1 MYTDKGLYIAKAAGR
16 ELYILPKMANRHGLI
31 AGATGTGK
39 TVSLKVL
46 AESFSDMGVPV
57 IMADVKGDLAG
68 MVKAGGDNATI
79 SQRVS
84 EFGLL
89 ERGFTYKAFPT
100 CFWDLFAK
108 KGLPLRTTISEFGP
122 LLLAKLLDLNQVQSD
137 ILNIVFKI
145 ADDEGLLLIDI
156 KDLKAMLNYV
166 SENSAQYKSEYGNIS
181 SQSVAAIM
189 RAVVAL
195 SDRGAEEFFGEPA
208 LNIRDWMRTTQDSRA
223 YINII
228 DASSLIQDTLAYST
242 FMLWLLSELFETMPE
257 VGDLEKPKMVFF
269 FDEAHLL
276 FKNTP
281 KAMMQKIEQV
291 MKLIRSKGIGIYF
304 ISQSPSDIPG
314 EILAQLGNKIQ
325 HALRAYTAS
334 EQKAVKA
341 AAQSYRINPNLDTQK
356 AITELGIGEDFS
368 FKAYPTVFWDIFGK
382 KGLPLRTTISEFG
395 PMLLAKLLD
404 LNQIQTDILNIIFKI
419 ADDEGLLLIDLKD
432 LKSMLNYVS
441 ENAADYKAEYGNIAP
456 QSVNAIM
463 RGLVALGDK
472 GGDIFFGEPALDI
485 NDWFVTKDGKGMINV
500 LDATTIINDPVIY
513 STFMLWMLAE
523 LFEIM
528 PEVGDLDKPKMVFF
542 FDEAHLLFK
551 DTPKAL
557 LQKIEQVVKLI
568 RSKGIGVY
576 FITQNPLPI
585 IRSGF
590 IEVWLFRND
599 D

>member
-1 MYTDKGLYIAKAAGR
+1 MYKDNEIWVASDGDAK
-16 ELYILPKMANRHGLI
+16 LCIKSKYANRHGLI

-39 TVSLKVL
+39 TVTLKVM
-46 AESFSDMGVPV
+46 AESFSDAGVPV
-57 IMADVKGDLAG
+57 FLSDIKGDLSG
-68 MVKAGGDNATI
+68 MCK
-79 SQRVS
+79 
-84 EFGLL
+84 
-89 ERGFTYKAFPT
+89 
-100 CFWDLFAK
+100 
-108 KGLPLRTTISEFGP
+108 
-122 LLLAKLLDLNQVQSD
+122 
-137 ILNIVFKI
+137 
-145 ADDEGLLLIDI
+145 
-156 KDLKAMLNYV
+156 
-166 SENSAQYKSEYGNIS
+166 
-181 SQSVAAIM
+181 
-189 RAVVAL
+189 
-195 SDRGAEEFFGEPA
+195 
-208 LNIRDWMRTTQDSRA
+208 
-223 YINII
+223 
-228 DASSLIQDTLAYST
+228 
-242 FMLWLLSELFETMPE
+242 
-257 VGDLEKPKMVFF
+257 
-269 FDEAHLL
+269 
-276 FKNTP
+276 
-281 KAMMQKIEQV
+281 
-291 MKLIRSKGIGIYF
+291 
-304 ISQSPSDIPG
+304 PG
-314 EILAQLGNKIQ
+314 EEKE
-325 HALRAYTAS
+325 S
-334 EQKAVKA
+334 
-341 AAQSYRINPNLDTQK
+341 
-356 AITELGIGEDFS
+356 ITKRVDELGMGEDFS

-472 GGDIFFGEPALDI
+472 GGDIFFGEPTLDI

-576 FITQNPLPI
+576 FITQNPSDIPDEVLAQLGNKVQHALRAYTPAEQKGIKAAAQSYRVNPDFDTAEI
-585 IRSGF
+585 ITNLGIGEAVVSF
-590 IEVWLFRND
+590 IEDDGAPAMVRKAKVLPPQSYLGAIDDMMRAAVISMSDLAGKYKDMVDRDSAYEFLQRLQIEVSQKQEEERQAEIERKEAEKQIEIERKEAEKQAKAAQKEAEKQAKEAEKEEKKKKDAIKKGVAAVAGTAAGTIGRQIGKTLGKSGGKFGSSLGGNLGASLGRGVLSTLFKLK
-599 D
+599 

>member
-1 MYTDKGLYIAKAAGR
+1 MYKDNEIWVASDGDAK
-16 ELYILPKMANRHGLI
+16 LCIKSKYANRHGLI

-39 TVSLKVL
+39 TVTLKVM
-46 AESFSDMGVPV
+46 AESFSDAGVPV
-57 IMADVKGDLAG
+57 FLSDIKGDLSG
-68 MVKAGGDNATI
+68 MCK
-79 SQRVS
+79 
-84 EFGLL
+84 
-89 ERGFTYKAFPT
+89 
-100 CFWDLFAK
+100 
-108 KGLPLRTTISEFGP
+108 
-122 LLLAKLLDLNQVQSD
+122 
-137 ILNIVFKI
+137 
-145 ADDEGLLLIDI
+145 
-156 KDLKAMLNYV
+156 
-166 SENSAQYKSEYGNIS
+166 
-181 SQSVAAIM
+181 
-189 RAVVAL
+189 
-195 SDRGAEEFFGEPA
+195 
-208 LNIRDWMRTTQDSRA
+208 
-223 YINII
+223 
-228 DASSLIQDTLAYST
+228 
-242 FMLWLLSELFETMPE
+242 
-257 VGDLEKPKMVFF
+257 
-269 FDEAHLL
+269 
-276 FKNTP
+276 
-281 KAMMQKIEQV
+281 
-291 MKLIRSKGIGIYF
+291 
-304 ISQSPSDIPG
+304 PG
-314 EILAQLGNKIQ
+314 EEKE
-325 HALRAYTAS
+325 S
-334 EQKAVKA
+334 
-341 AAQSYRINPNLDTQK
+341 
-356 AITELGIGEDFS
+356 ITKRVAELGIGEDFS

-576 FITQNPLPI
+576 FITQNPSDIPDEVLAQLGNKVQHALRAYTPAEQKGIKAVAQSYRVNPDFDTAEI
-585 IRSGF
+585 ITNLGIGEAVVSF
-590 IEVWLFRND
+590 IEDDGAPAMVRKAKVLPPQSYLGAIDDMMRAAVISMSDLAGKYKDMVDRDSAYEFLQRLQIEVSQKQEEERQAEIERKEAEKQAEIERKEAEKQAKAAQKEAEKQAKEAEKEEKKKKDAIKKGVAAVAGTAAGTIGRQIGKTLGKSGGKFGSSLGGNLGASLGRGVLSTLFKLK
-599 D
+599 

>member
-1 MYTDKGLYIAKAAGR
+1 MYKDNEIWVASDGDAK
-16 ELYILPKMANRHGLI
+16 LCIKSKYANRHGLI

-39 TVSLKVL
+39 TVTLKVM
-46 AESFSDMGVPV
+46 AESFSDAGVPV
-57 IMADVKGDLAG
+57 FLSDIKGDLSG
-68 MVKAGGDNATI
+68 MCK
-79 SQRVS
+79 
-84 EFGLL
+84 
-89 ERGFTYKAFPT
+89 
-100 CFWDLFAK
+100 
-108 KGLPLRTTISEFGP
+108 
-122 LLLAKLLDLNQVQSD
+122 
-137 ILNIVFKI
+137 
-145 ADDEGLLLIDI
+145 
-156 KDLKAMLNYV
+156 
-166 SENSAQYKSEYGNIS
+166 
-181 SQSVAAIM
+181 
-189 RAVVAL
+189 
-195 SDRGAEEFFGEPA
+195 
-208 LNIRDWMRTTQDSRA
+208 
-223 YINII
+223 
-228 DASSLIQDTLAYST
+228 
-242 FMLWLLSELFETMPE
+242 
-257 VGDLEKPKMVFF
+257 
-269 FDEAHLL
+269 
-276 FKNTP
+276 
-281 KAMMQKIEQV
+281 
-291 MKLIRSKGIGIYF
+291 
-304 ISQSPSDIPG
+304 PG
-314 EILAQLGNKIQ
+314 EEKE
-325 HALRAYTAS
+325 S
-334 EQKAVKA
+334 
-341 AAQSYRINPNLDTQK
+341 
-356 AITELGIGEDFS
+356 ITKRVAELGMGEDFS

-441 ENAADYKAEYGNIAP
+441 ENATDYKAEYGNIAP

-472 GGDIFFGEPALDI
+472 GGDVFFGEPALDI

-576 FITQNPLPI
+576 FITQNPSDIPDEVLAQLGNKVQHALRAYTPAEQKGIKAAAQSYRVNPDFDTAEI
-585 IRSGF
+585 ITNLGIGEAVVSF
-590 IEVWLFRND
+590 IEDDGAPAMVRKAKVLPPQSYLGAIDDMMRAAVISMSDLAGKYKDMVDRDSAYEFLQRLQVEISQKQEEERQAEIERKEAEKQVEIERKEAEKQAKAAQKEAERQAKEAEKEEKKKKDAIKKGVAAVAGTAAGTIGRQIGKTLGKSGGKFGSSLGGNLGASLGRGVLSTLFKLK
-599 D
+599 